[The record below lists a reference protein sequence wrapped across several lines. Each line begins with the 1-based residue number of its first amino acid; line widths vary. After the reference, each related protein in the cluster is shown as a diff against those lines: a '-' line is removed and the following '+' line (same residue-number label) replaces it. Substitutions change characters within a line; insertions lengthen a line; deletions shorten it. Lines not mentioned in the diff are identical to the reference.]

1 MRTLLFLTLL
11 CLAPFS
17 AAVGEGRPEGLPDVV
32 ARINGVAIARADF
45 EARLAQSRSMN
56 PARFDAMAPEEKS
69 RAIVRTLN
77 GMIQRELEVQEAHRR
92 GIVAG
97 DAEVEHELEAL
108 KRSAAA
114 KGGVERMLAEYGIT
128 LAQWREETRRNLL
141 IRKLEESQ
149 SMKIPVSE
157 DEIRREFEG
166 FWQEKTPPTPK
177 DLDEHR
183 EHMRMVVQQR
193 KWTIEQRRLWLKPLA
208 DAADI
213 WRWTPAQPAKEN
225 RR

>member
-1 MRTLLFLTLL
+1 MRTLLLLAL

-17 AAVGEGRPEGLPDVV
+17 AAIGEERPEGPPDVV
-32 ARINGVAIARADF
+32 ARINGVAITRADF

-56 PARFDAMAPEEKS
+56 PVRFDAMAPEEKN

-77 GMIQRELEVQEAHRR
+77 GMIQRELEVQEARR
-92 GIVAG
+92 QGIAAG

-114 KGGVERMLAEYGIT
+114 RGGVERMLADYGIT
-128 LAQWREETRRNLL
+128 PAQWREETRRNLL

-157 DEIRREFEG
+157 DELRREFEG
-166 FWQEKTPPTPK
+166 FWQEKTPPTPQ
-177 DLDEHR
+177 DLAEHR

-193 KWTIEQRRLWLKPLA
+193 KWTIEQRKLWLKPLA
-208 DAADI
+208 DAAEI